1 MNEPLPRRQLGATGL
16 SVTQLGYGTMGLR
29 GPRTWGV
36 RVVDEDHAAVVLS
49 AVLDAGINF
58 LDTSPDYGVAEERIG
73 RVLGHRR
80 DELLLATK
88 CGCVSSPMTNGLE
101 LNHVWDRDVIR
112 RNVETSLKRLR
123 TDHIDVLQFHGGRA
137 DIARSR
143 RLIDEMVRLREERV
157 IGATGVSTSL
167 PEAEAWLDIP
177 EIDVIQLPYSCL
189 MPVHS
194 DVMQRAK
201 AAGKGIILRGGIAQ
215 GGPNAEIQRPALNDV
230 WERAGLE
237 RLLPS
242 EMTPEEFL
250 LRATLSHPDCD
261 TTIVGTANLEHLLNN
276 VAAAKRGPLPD
287 ERVRE
292 IGARVRSVLPAG
304 H

>member
-1 MNEPLPRRQLGATGL
+1 MNDLLPRRTLGATGL

-36 RVVDEDHAAVVLS
+36 RVVDEDHAAAVLN

-58 LDTSPDYGVAEERIG
+58 LDTSPDYGIAEERIG
-73 RVLGHRR
+73 RILENRR
-80 DELLLATK
+80 DEFLLATK
-88 CGCVSSPMTNGLE
+88 CGCVPSPMTSGLE
-101 LNHVWDRDVIR
+101 LNHVWDRDIIR
-112 RNVETSLKRLR
+112 RNVETSLTRLR

-143 RLIDEMVRLREERV
+143 GLIDELVKLREERV
-157 IGATGVSTSL
+157 IGAVGISTSL

-189 MPVHS
+189 MPAHS
-194 DVMQRAK
+194 ELMRRAK
-201 AAGKGIILRGGIAQ
+201 ALGKGIILRGGIAQ
-215 GGPNAEIQRPALNDV
+215 GGPNAEIQRPALNNV

-237 RLLPS
+237 QLLS
-242 EMTPEEFL
+242 SGMTPEELL

-276 VAAAKRGPLPD
+276 VSAAKRGPLP
-287 ERVRE
+287 EELVRE
-292 IGARVRSVLPAG
+292 IDAQVRSVLPAG
-304 H
+304 K